1 MTYTDKRTG
10 KKLYPVCAWEPNQHK
25 LYNAH
30 DRISNAIYDALD
42 AGEYDKAGK
51 LQEALERLEKAMGAF
66 DGYVIKGIVY
76 ATWENSCLIKD
87 YVAAYNARH

>member
-25 LYNAH
+25 LFNAH
-30 DRISNAIYDALD
+30 DRVMNAIDDALD
-42 AGEYDKAGK
+42 AGKYDKAAE
-51 LQEALERLEKAMGAF
+51 LQGRLEKLEKAMEAF
-66 DGYVIKGIVY
+66 DGHVREGIAY
-76 ATWENSCLIKD
+76 ATWESARIIKD